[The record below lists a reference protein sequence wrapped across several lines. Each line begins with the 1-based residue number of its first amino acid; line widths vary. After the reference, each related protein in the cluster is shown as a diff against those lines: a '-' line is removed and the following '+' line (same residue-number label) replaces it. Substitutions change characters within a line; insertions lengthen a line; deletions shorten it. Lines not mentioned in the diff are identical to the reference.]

1 MYDCVLALLYM
12 FGWCTTVFWLCF
24 TYLFDVR
31 LCSGFVSHI
40 CLMCDCGLALFYIF
54 FWCTTVLW
62 LCFTYLFDVR
72 LRAGF
77 VLHICLMYDC
87 VLALFYIFCWC
98 TTVFWL
104 TCNKYTQFIWY
115 WHFKKKFPNVKSFNL
130 DENAR
135 KYLNYPLW
143 CFCTKCF
150 EEIILPTKYHVSVSF
165 NASLLRLGMLVLLEC
180 RCSNIF
186 RLWRRLV
193 ES

>member
-72 LRAGF
+72 LCAGF

-115 WHFKKKFPNVKSFNL
+115 WHFKKISQCKVILSRWKCKKIPELSTMMFLYEMFWRNHTANQVSRLCQFQCL
-130 DENAR
+130 TLETWHACTFGMQVL
-135 KYLNYPLW
+135 KY
-143 CFCTKCF
+143 
-150 EEIILPTKYHVSVSF
+150 I
-165 NASLLRLGMLVLLEC
+165 
-180 RCSNIF
+180 
-186 RLWRRLV
+186 
-193 ES
+193 